1 MLDNQSRFIARARR
15 LAAGISNWFDR
26 IDPGTHRRIKG
37 LRLVT
42 AFGLAGMLSTVPE
55 IATGHGR
62 TLGYLA
68 AGFALWA
75 SVSEAQTTR
84 CESARDLSLLCLAA
98 GGGAA
103 SAAILASY
111 LEAGW
116 AELALVSGSFC
127 VGYFRRFGILGAG
140 IGSQIFIGQLLA
152 YTAGATTADLPTVTL
167 ATLLAILASVVPR
180 TLSGPSEQPV
190 LAAPTPPPDGS
201 RVFTEIVM
209 GLQAATASFA
219 IVLLSRE
226 LGLTQSAW
234 AITACTYVVANSTA
248 GTIDRVRRRIGGTL
262 IGVPFALACLP
273 IAPHAPLLIWTAAAI
288 AMIVYAMSLPEH
300 YDIACGAY
308 AFALIVTMAAS
319 GEYSVTTLAARAWET
334 IVGGALG
341 IAVVVLLAPL
351 PSLFQRQLGFGC
363 LKSRNMPTL
372 GHKATSPVRP
382 LMQQTR
388 E

>member
-1 MLDNQSRFIARARR
+1 
-15 LAAGISNWFDR
+15 
-26 IDPGTHRRIKG
+26 
-37 LRLVT
+37 
-42 AFGLAGMLSTVPE
+42 
-55 IATGHGR
+55 
-62 TLGYLA
+62 
-68 AGFALWA
+68 
-75 SVSEAQTTR
+75 
-84 CESARDLSLLCLAA
+84 
-98 GGGAA
+98 
-103 SAAILASY
+103 
-111 LEAGW
+111 
-116 AELALVSGSFC
+116 
-127 VGYFRRFGILGAG
+127 
-140 IGSQIFIGQLLA
+140 
-152 YTAGATTADLPTVTL
+152 
-167 ATLLAILASVVPR
+167 
-180 TLSGPSEQPV
+180 
-190 LAAPTPPPDGS
+190 
-201 RVFTEIVM
+201 M
-209 GLQAATASFA
+209 GLQAATASLA

>member
-1 MLDNQSRFIARARR
+1 MLDNQSRFTARARR
-15 LAAGISNWFDR
+15 LAAGISSWFDR

-55 IATGHGR
+55 IAMGHGR

-68 AGFALWA
+68 AGSALWA
-75 SVSEAQTTR
+75 RVSEAQTTR

-103 SAAILASY
+103 SAAVLASY

-127 VGYFRRFGILGAG
+127 VGYFGRFGVLGAG
-140 IGSQIFIGQLLA
+140 IGSQIFIGQHLA

-190 LAAPTPPPDGS
+190 LAVPTPPPDGS

-226 LGLTQSAW
+226 LGLTQSTW

-248 GTIDRVRRRIGGTL
+248 GTIDRVRRWIRPLRKCSRIDEHRHHDGRTPVHRAVHRQFWAQL
-262 IGVPFALACLP
+262 SSKS
-273 IAPHAPLLIWTAAAI
+273 LLQ
-288 AMIVYAMSLPEH
+288 P
-300 YDIACGAY
+300 
-308 AFALIVTMAAS
+308 
-319 GEYSVTTLAARAWET
+319 
-334 IVGGALG
+334 
-341 IAVVVLLAPL
+341 
-351 PSLFQRQLGFGC
+351 
-363 LKSRNMPTL
+363 KSRSIYFRRSKLPCARKSVAGANVDP
-372 GHKATSPVRP
+372 GKAEFAACRSAKAQRVFLR
-382 LMQQTR
+382 TR
-388 E
+388 

>member
-1 MLDNQSRFIARARR
+1 MPDSRSCFIARASR

-62 TLGYLA
+62 MLGYLA

-103 SAAILASY
+103 SVAVLVSY

-152 YTAGATTADLPTVTL
+152 YTAGATTADLPTITL

-190 LAAPTPPPDGS
+190 LAAPTPPPEGT

-209 GLQAATASFA
+209 GLQAATASLA

-234 AITACTYVVANSTA
+234 AITACTYVVANSAA

-273 IAPHAPLLIWTAAAI
+273 IAPYAPLLFWTAAAI

-308 AFALIVTMAAS
+308 AFALIVTMAAT
-319 GEYSVTTLAARAWET
+319 GEYSVMTLAARAWET

-341 IAVVVLLAPL
+341 IAVVLLLAPL

-363 LKSRNMPTL
+363 LKSRKMPAL
-372 GHKATSPVRP
+372 GHKATSPMCP
-382 LMQQTR
+382 LMQQAR

>member
-1 MLDNQSRFIARARR
+1 MLDSQSRFIGGARR
-15 LAAGISNWFDR
+15 LAAGTSNWFDR

-55 IATGHGR
+55 IATGYGR

-75 SVSEAQTTR
+75 SVSEARTTR

-103 SAAILASY
+103 SAAVLASY

-152 YTAGATTADLPTVTL
+152 YTAGTTTADLPMVTL

-180 TLSGPSEQPV
+180 TL
-190 LAAPTPPPDGS
+190 
-201 RVFTEIVM
+201 
-209 GLQAATASFA
+209 
-219 IVLLSRE
+219 
-226 LGLTQSAW
+226 
-234 AITACTYVVANSTA
+234 
-248 GTIDRVRRRIGGTL
+248 
-262 IGVPFALACLP
+262 
-273 IAPHAPLLIWTAAAI
+273 
-288 AMIVYAMSLPEH
+288 
-300 YDIACGAY
+300 
-308 AFALIVTMAAS
+308 
-319 GEYSVTTLAARAWET
+319 
-334 IVGGALG
+334 
-341 IAVVVLLAPL
+341 
-351 PSLFQRQLGFGC
+351 
-363 LKSRNMPTL
+363 
-372 GHKATSPVRP
+372 VRP
-382 LMQQTR
+382 NSPCLRHRLRRQMVPESLQR
-388 E
+388 S

>member
-1 MLDNQSRFIARARR
+1 MPDSLSRFIARARR
-15 LAAGISNWFDR
+15 LAAGIGDWLDR

-55 IATGHGR
+55 IAAGHAR
-62 TLGYLA
+62 MLGYLA

-75 SVSEAQTTR
+75 SVSEAQVTR
-84 CESARDLSLLCLAA
+84 YESARDLSLLCLAA

-103 SAAILASY
+103 SLAVFASN
-111 LEAGW
+111 LGAGW

-127 VGYFRRFGILGAG
+127 VGYFRRFGTLGAG

-152 YTAGATTADLPTVTL
+152 YNAGATTADFPTIAL
-167 ATLLAILASVVPR
+167 ATMLAILASVVPR
-180 TLSGPSEQPV
+180 TLSGPAEQPV
-190 LAAPTPPPDGS
+190 LAAPAPPEGA
-201 RVFTEIVM
+201 RVFTEIAM
-209 GLQAATASFA
+209 GMQAAIASLA
-219 IVLLSRE
+219 IVLLSKE
-226 LGLTQSAW
+226 VGLTQSAW

-273 IAPHAPLLIWTAAAI
+273 IASHAPLLIWTAAAI
-288 AMIVYAMSLPEH
+288 AMIVYAMSMPEH

-308 AFALIVTMAAS
+308 AFALIVTMAAT
-319 GEYSVTTLAARAWET
+319 GEYSVMTLAARAWET

-341 IAVVVLLAPL
+341 VAVVLLLALL
-351 PSLFQRQLGFGC
+351 PSLFQRQQWFHRLFEIEKDAGFVGG
-363 LKSRNMPTL
+363 PTE
-372 GHKATSPVRP
+372 RP
-382 LMQQTR
+382 HRQ
-388 E
+388 

>member
-1 MLDNQSRFIARARR
+1 MPDSQSRFIGSARC
-15 LAAGISNWFDR
+15 LAAGIGNWFER

-55 IATGHGR
+55 IAEGR
-62 TLGYLA
+62 GQTLGYLA

-75 SVSEAQTTR
+75 SVSEARTTR
-84 CESARDLSLLCLAA
+84 YESARDLSLLCLAA
-98 GGGAA
+98 GGGAVSLA
-103 SAAILASY
+103 VIASY

-152 YTAGATTADLPTVTL
+152 YGAGATTADFSTIAL
-167 ATLLAILASVVPR
+167 ATLLATLASVVPR
-180 TLSGPSEQPV
+180 TLSGPAEQPV
-190 LAAPTPPPDGS
+190 LAAPAPPPKGT

-209 GLQAATASFA
+209 GLQAATASLA

-226 LGLTQSAW
+226 VGLTQSAW

-273 IAPHAPLLIWTAAAI
+273 IATHAPLLIWTVAAI
-288 AMIVYAMSLPEH
+288 AMVVYAMSLPER
-300 YDIACGAY
+300 YEIACGAY

-334 IVGGALG
+334 IIGGALG
-341 IAVVVLLAPL
+341 IAVILLLAPL
-351 PSLFQRQLGFGC
+351 PNLVTGGSKF
-363 LKSRNMPTL
+363 
-372 GHKATSPVRP
+372 H
-382 LMQQTR
+382 
-388 E
+388 